1 MNPSMALNAENGIV
15 NVAGK
20 HSVDG
25 TVEKLQGILQA
36 KGATLFALIDHSGEA
51 EKVGLTMRPTKLLI
65 FGSPKAGTPLM
76 IAAPSVAIDLPLK
89 MLVWEDGQGKVWISY
104 NSPAYLRQRHG
115 LPAELVQNISVV
127 EGLAAKAAE

>member
-1 MNPSMALNAENGIV
+1 
-15 NVAGK
+15 
-20 HSVDG
+20 
-25 TVEKLQGILQA
+25 
-36 KGATLFALIDHSGEA
+36 
-51 EKVGLTMRPTKLLI
+51 
-65 FGSPKAGTPLM
+65 
-76 IAAPSVAIDLPLK
+76 VAIDLPLK